1 MTLHPPHLSNAQGAL
16 LGTLIGDA
24 AGATLEFLGR
34 IPTPDDLDHALT
46 LPGGGVLCVAPGQIT
61 DDGELTLALARAL
74 CDAQEYPAEQV
85 ARHYQR
91 WISSSP
97 FDVGNATRMAMDCIG
112 PGHTPVHVQMTANAR
127 KHNLES
133 KANGALM
140 RSSPLGIWAVR
151 LNEREAVDA
160 ARSDAALTH
169 PNPTCQWANAAYVCA
184 LRHLIIF
191 PGDAPGAFQAALR
204 ALAEDQDASAGAAE
218 VRTWLQDAQTG
229 QLPAFHPMAGFVR
242 IGFTHAFFHL
252 LAESTFEGA
261 LRATLAGG
269 GDTDTNACIVG
280 GLIGALRGI
289 DQIPSGLI
297 EGVLQ
302 CDTRLGH
309 VRPDWLQARDS
320 MDLAT
325 QLAGRS
331 H

>member
-1 MTLHPPHLSNAQGAL
+1 MTLDHPHLSNAQGAL
-16 LGTLIGDA
+16 LGALIGDA

-34 IPTPDDLDHALT
+34 VPTPDDLDHALT
-46 LPGGGVLCVAPGQIT
+46 LPGGGALRVAPGQIT

-74 CDAQEYPAEQV
+74 CDAQAYPAERV
-85 ARHYQR
+85 ALHYQR
-91 WISSSP
+91 WMSSSP
-97 FDVGNATRMAMDCIG
+97 FDVGNATRMAMDCSG
-112 PGHTPVHVQMTANAR
+112 LGHTPVHVQMAANAR
-127 KHNLES
+127 RHNLES

-140 RSSPLGIWAVR
+140 RSSPLGIWTVR
-151 LNEREAVDA
+151 LNEREAADA
-160 ARSDAALTH
+160 ACSDAALTH

-184 LRHLIIF
+184 LRHLILF

-204 ALAEDQDASAGAAE
+204 ALAEDQDANADAAE

-229 QLPAFHPMAGFVR
+229 KLPAFHPIAGFVR
-242 IGFTHAFFHL
+242 IGFTHAFFHM

-280 GLIGALRGI
+280 GLIGALHGI
-289 DQIPSGLI
+289 DQVPSALI

-309 VRPDWLQARDS
+309 VRPAWLQARDS
-320 MDLAT
+320 MDLVT
-325 QLAGRS
+325 RLAGRS

>member
-16 LGTLIGDA
+16 LGALIGDA

-34 IPTPDDLDHALT
+34 IPTPVDLDHALT
-46 LPGGGVLCVAPGQIT
+46 LPGGGVLRLAPGQIT

-74 CDAQEYPAEQV
+74 CDAQEYPTEQV

-97 FDVGNATRMAMDCIG
+97 FDVGNATRMAMDCSG
-112 PGHTPVHVQMTANAR
+112 PGHTTAHVQMATNAR
-127 KHNLES
+127 RHNLES

-140 RSSPLGIWAVR
+140 RSSPLGIWTAR
-151 LNEREAVDA
+151 LNDREAVDA
-160 ARSDAALTH
+160 ARSDASLTH
-169 PNPTCQWANAAYVCA
+169 PNLTCQWANAAYVCA
-184 LRHLIIF
+184 LRHLIIC
-191 PGDAPGAFQAALR
+191 PGDAPGAFQAALS
-204 ALAEDQDASAGAAE
+204 ALAQDQDASAGAAE

-229 QLPAFHPMAGFVR
+229 QLPAFYPMAGFVR

-252 LAESTFEGA
+252 LAESTFEQA

-280 GLIGALRGI
+280 ALIGALHG
-289 DQIPSGLI
+289 I
-297 EGVLQ
+297 EGIPDSLIPGVVQ

-309 VRPDWLQARDS
+309 ARPEWLQARDAL
-320 MDLAT
+320 DLAAR
-325 QLAGRS
+325 LCR
-331 H
+331 

>member
-1 MTLHPPHLSNAQGAL
+1 
-16 LGTLIGDA
+16 
-24 AGATLEFLGR
+24 
-34 IPTPDDLDHALT
+34 
-46 LPGGGVLCVAPGQIT
+46 
-61 DDGELTLALARAL
+61 
-74 CDAQEYPAEQV
+74 
-85 ARHYQR
+85 
-91 WISSSP
+91 
-97 FDVGNATRMAMDCIG
+97 MAMDCSG
-112 PGHTPVHVQMTANAR
+112 PGHTTAHVQMATNAR
-127 KHNLES
+127 RHNLES

-140 RSSPLGIWAVR
+140 RSSPLGIWTVR
-151 LNEREAVDA
+151 LNEREAADA

-184 LRHLIIF
+184 LRHLILF

-204 ALAEDQDASAGAAE
+204 ALAEDQDANADAAE

-229 QLPAFHPMAGFVR
+229 QLPAFHPMAGFVH

-309 VRPDWLQARDS
+309 ARPEWLQAGDVL
-320 MDLAT
+320 DLAT
-325 QLAGRS
+325 RLCR
-331 H
+331 